1 MSPQVAQL
9 IEQINSLSPE
19 EYAELRYKLAL
30 QDEAE
35 IEEQEDKRLG
45 EIAAARL
52 DEILSGKAKTVSWGE
67 LKAELH
73 ELRNE
78 HQAR

>member
-35 IEEQEDKRLG
+35 IEDQEDKRLG

-52 DEILSGKAKTVSWGE
+52 DEILSGKAKTVSMEEVFVRLEKKFGI
-67 LKAELH
+67 
-73 ELRNE
+73 
-78 HQAR
+78 QG

>member
-1 MSPQVAQL
+1 MMSPQVAQL

-30 QDEAE
+30 QDEADT
-35 IEEQEDKRLG
+35 EEKEDERLG

-52 DEILSGKAKTVSWGE
+52 DGILSGKVQVISSE
-67 LKAELH
+67 EFR
-73 ELRNE
+73 RNMRE
-78 HQAR
+78 RFGF

>member
-30 QDEAE
+30 QDQAE
-35 IEEQEDKRLG
+35 TEEKEDERLG

-52 DEILSGKAKTVSWGE
+52 DGILSGKVQAIPGE
-67 LKAELH
+67 VVMERIR
-73 ELRNE
+73 ERFGF
-78 HQAR
+78 